1 MINVGP
7 QPQTLPPKKPVG
19 GMVTSHGF
27 DPSVYRS
34 GLSGQQRKDFDSL
47 GKNIKGDY
55 AGWAK
60 NAGFGKDTANAFNKR
75 YKLPQ
80 TNMPRIGG
88 PIVSHGPGSGAP
100 PTAGPGSGMPS
111 FTMMNSGNSLTGG
124 GVRPPMGPVQR
135 EWQGGFP
142 GSSGSPMNGTA
153 PNMFPGAQSMVGN
166 YGGQP
171 SAPMGNYGGGMN
183 NIVQG
188 PSSMQ
193 SPMQAQPDMNSMLGM
208 MGMMSMM
215 NRGGGGMQPQQPQQ
229 PQRNRMA
236 GGMVD
241 PNFSRMMA
249 VKAAGGM
256 GSNMARMPG
265 SNAQHG
271 PGAFGVSP
279 ELYYQH
285 FDQQGM
291 PKQQQQQPNLWQ
303 MYQQMLG
310 GGQQQPQY

>member
-1 MINVGP
+1 MGP
-7 QPQTLPPKKPVG
+7 G
-19 GMVTSHGF
+19 GMATSHGF
-27 DPSVYRS
+27 DPSVYRR
-34 GLSGQQRKDFDSL
+34 GLTGQNRKDFDAL
-47 GKNIKGDY
+47 GRNTKGDY

-80 TNMPRIGG
+80 TNMPGINFVDSG
-88 PIVSHGPGSGAP
+88 HGNDKLPHQMGRQP
-100 PTAGPGSGMPS
+100 LQRN
-111 FTMMNSGNSLTGG
+111 TMMGQPNVTMNNMGGHGITGG
-124 GVRPPMGPVQR
+124 GINPGSMGPVQR

-142 GSSGSPMNGTA
+142 NSGGTSMNGTA
-153 PNMFPGAQSMVGN
+153 PNMFPGAQSMAPM
-166 YGGQP
+166 GGGGMGRP
-171 SAPMGNYGGGMN
+171 PMAPMGNYGGGMN
-183 NIVQG
+183 NMVQG

-193 SPMQAQPDMNSMLGM
+193 SQPDMNSMLGM

-215 NRGGGGMQPQQPQQ
+215 NNRGGQPQAMQPQQ

-241 PNFSRMMA
+241 PNFRRMME

-256 GSNMARMPG
+256 GSNVARMPG

-279 ELYYQH
+279 SLYYQH

-310 GGQQQPQY
+310 GGQQQQPQY